1 MHVAVDTNA
10 LRAAGL
16 ESPAIRSLDSYLSRT
31 RSTLLL
37 PSVVVEELCA
47 SRLTDLRE
55 LQRSLASVA
64 KDLSRLAP
72 SSTFAPPPID
82 EDALVAEY
90 RGKLFELAAEVQIL
104 ENKEEDLPELVR
116 RLANRI
122 RPASEGGEEARD
134 VLLWLSVRHVA
145 REKFVALISNDHKAF
160 YKSKDSV
167 ELHPTLVADLGEHI
181 DNVSTYS
188 SVDSFLRANNERSSF
203 VDSDWVTTHFDEKV
217 VREAIDAFINGNKYV
232 LEYEFRDKGE
242 PSGYISLIQIVQ
254 HEVKDFFVSDVNPE
268 ELYVSAVVWAELE
281 VEIEYYASRRI
292 ERDWH
297 RYDPEEHRRGF
308 LDSLDTLRE
317 ERRAA
322 YVECVYPCVEI
333 HLQLEVALRTREIG
347 NATISMIESA

>member
-16 ESPAIRSLDSYLSRT
+16 ESPAMRSLASYLSRT

-47 SRLTDLRE
+47 SRLTELQE

-64 KDLSRLAP
+64 KDLLRLAP
-72 SSTFAPPPID
+72 CSAFAPPPID
-82 EDALVAEY
+82 KDELVAEY
-90 RGKLFELAAEVQIL
+90 HGKLLELAAEVQVL
-104 ENKEEDLPELVR
+104 ENKEEDLSELVR

-134 VLLWLSVRHVA
+134 VLLWLSVRRVA
-145 REKFVALISNDHKAF
+145 REQHVTLISSDHKAF

-167 ELHPTLVADLGEHI
+167 ELHPTLVTDLGEHA
-181 DNVSTYS
+181 DNVSAYS

-203 VDSDWVTTHFDEKV
+203 VDADWVTARFDEEV
-217 VREAIDAFINGNKYV
+217 VREAIDIFINGNEYV
-232 LEYEFRDKGE
+232 LENEFRDKGE
-242 PSGYISLIQIVQ
+242 PSGYTSLIQIVQ

-281 VEIEYYASRRI
+281 VEVEYYASRRI

-297 RYDPEEHRRGF
+297 ARDPEEYRREF
-308 LDSLDTLRE
+308 LDSLDALRE

-333 HLQLEVALRTREIG
+333 HLQLEIAVRTEEIG
-347 NATISMIESA
+347 NATISMIETA